1 MYNEI
6 KDKIIASNIKLSE
19 AVKEVSNTLKDI
31 VTSLFIKKGYNP
43 EFCEN
48 IDCYISPEVS
58 MYGTFSLS
66 DILITY
72 KWENLGVTLE
82 KFMFLS
88 KEEFFSIIEDSDSVS
103 ENIKIEF
110 DEEYMNQD

>member
-19 AVKEVSNTLKDI
+19 VVKEVSNTLKDI
-31 VTSLFIKKGYNP
+31 VISLFIKKGFNT
-43 EFCEN
+43 EFCDN

-72 KWENLGVTLE
+72 KWENLGVTVE
-82 KFMFLS
+82 RFMFMT
-88 KEEFFSIIEDSDSVS
+88 KEDFFTFIENSESISDS
-103 ENIKIEF
+103 IKMEF
-110 DEEYMNQD
+110 GDEYMNQD